1 MPVALFEHPAITV
14 CRLAQNFPALLSP
27 SQKRCCRCLAYQ
39 PVSQASTWPRPPGLR
54 RHVCRIPRLD
64 SSIGC
69 CSRERGASPLRM
81 AALRRDLVAQ
91 SRSRER
97 PLTAHLA
104 HSRAPRRRSPFRS
117 HSRRSAGADPA
128 GQFRPADCLRHP
140 GLSARDGRKR
150 RVPCGRL
157 RAQVAFGLR
166 TRQLQDK
173 RLMHRDM

>member
-1 MPVALFEHPAITV
+1 MHPVKAGPELGLRPTFRTVPAALCWLSGFACVRCLTYLSKDVCLRERQRYRRAVPAIH
-14 CRLAQNFPALLSP
+14 
-27 SQKRCCRCLAYQ
+27 
-39 PVSQASTWPRPPGLR
+39 LR
-54 RHVCRIPRLD
+54 RWHREDGLP
-64 SSIGC
+64 SI
-69 CSRERGASPLRM
+69 ERS
-81 AALRRDLVAQ
+81 Q
-91 SRSRER
+91 S
-97 PLTAHLA
+97 AHLA

-166 TRQLQDK
+166 TRHCKTSASCIGICDSEDESYFGLQG
-173 RLMHRDM
+173 